1 MKTASVIVMGLAMV
15 LVSALVP
22 MQSARAA
29 DLQLID
35 APSGLAWSG
44 EDVAHAG
51 AGSAAMVLAAAAGAG
66 EMGCRTHCET
76 IERVWRRLSSV
87 IGGQQKAS
95 ARPIELSLH
104 VVQSTDVDAFA
115 APDGTLVLSEDF
127 VRRRHIDGA
136 QLAFVLAHEL
146 AHVLLEHERQ
156 ALTAALAILP
166 RVASRTV
173 EDIYVEFGFN
183 LSVVRLLEPV
193 RHQAEYEAD
202 ELGLQIAALAGYP
215 PAEQLGYMENEA
227 AADSPVDTLV
237 STHPSGPSRLV
248 RLRARLPLAERIHVY
263 AAQHD
268 LQAP

>member
-1 MKTASVIVMGLAMV
+1 MRAANVIFMSLAMV

-22 MQSARAA
+22 LHIARAA

-66 EMGCRTHCET
+66 EMGCRTQCDS
-76 IERVWRRLSSV
+76 IGRVWSRLLIVVSQ
-87 IGGQQKAS
+87 QQKAS
-95 ARPIELSLH
+95 ARPFELNLH

-115 APDGTLVLSEDF
+115 APDGTLVLSENF
-127 VRRRHIDGA
+127 VRRRHIGDA
-136 QLAFVLAHEL
+136 QLAFVLAHEV

-215 PAEQLGYMENEA
+215 PAAQLGYMENEA

-237 STHPSGPSRLV
+237 STHPTGPSRLV
-248 RLRARLPLAERIHVY
+248 RLRARLPLAERIYEY
-263 AAQHD
+263 AAQHGVP
-268 LQAP
+268 AP

>member
-1 MKTASVIVMGLAMV
+1 MRTVSVIVMGLAMV
-15 LVSALVP
+15 LVSALGPVHI
-22 MQSARAA
+22 ARAA

-51 AGSAAMVLAAAAGAG
+51 VGTAARVLASAAGAG
-66 EMGCRTHCET
+66 ELGCRTHCDT
-76 IERVWRRLSSV
+76 IGRVWRRLSSV
-87 IGGQQKAS
+87 IGQQQQGS
-95 ARPIELSLH
+95 SRPFELSLH

-127 VRRRHIDGA
+127 VRRRRIDDA
-136 QLAFVLAHEL
+136 QLAFVLAHEV

-202 ELGLQIAALAGYP
+202 ELGLQIAALAGYA

-227 AADSPVDTLV
+227 AADSPVDPLV
-237 STHPSGPSRLV
+237 STHPTGPNRLV
-248 RLRARLPLAERIHVY
+248 RLRARMPLAERIHAY
-263 AAQHD
+263 AVQHGVH
-268 LQAP
+268 AP

>member
-1 MKTASVIVMGLAMV
+1 MRAAGVIVMGLAMV

-22 MQSARAA
+22 VHLARAA

-51 AGSAAMVLAAAAGAG
+51 AGSAAMVLAGAAGAG
-66 EMGCRTHCET
+66 ALGCRTHCDT

-87 IGGQQKAS
+87 VNQQQAAS
-95 ARPIELSLH
+95 ARPFALSLH

-127 VRRRHIDGA
+127 VRQRHFDDS
-136 QLAFVLAHEL
+136 QLAFVLAHEV

-166 RVASRTV
+166 RVSSRTV

-183 LSVVRLLEPV
+183 LGVVRLLEPV

-202 ELGLQIAALAGYP
+202 ELGLQIAALAAFR
-215 PAEQLGYMENEA
+215 PAEQLRYMEDEA
-227 AADSPVDTLV
+227 AASPADAMV
-237 STHPSGPSRLV
+237 STHPTGSNRLH
-248 RLRARLPLAERIHVY
+248 RLRARLPLAERIYEY
-263 AAQHD
+263 AAQHSV
-268 LQAP
+268 QAP